1 VIDATLIEVWADL
14 LRYPA
19 EGGCERIQRR
29 VAELSSAAPE
39 LGDDLQPLAEF
50 AESRPDSELEEVF
63 TKTFDS
69 NAERALELGWH
80 LHGENYARGAFMV
93 RMRTLLR
100 EHGIEERGELPD
112 HVSHVLPV
120 LARAPEDMAAALAH
134 GVVSPALDKI
144 AEGFAD
150 ESNPYYGVI
159 TSLRKYLDEGYGPA
173 DEEAHEEVPEGARE
187 EALE

>member
-1 VIDATLIEVWADL
+1 MVDATLIEVWADL

-19 EGGCERIQRR
+19 DGGRERIRR
-29 VAELSSAAPE
+29 RLDELSAAAP
-39 LGDDLQPLAEF
+39 DLQGDLQTMSEY
-50 AESRPDSELEEVF
+50 AESRCESELEEVF

-93 RMRTLLR
+93 RMRALLR
-100 EHGIEERGELPD
+100 EHGVEERGELPD

-120 LARAPEDMAAALAH
+120 LARAPEDLAAALAR

-150 ESNPYYGVI
+150 EANPYYGVI
-159 TSLRKYLDEGYGPA
+159 TSLRKYLASGYGA
-173 DEEAHEEVPEGARE
+173 EGEDEE
-187 EALE
+187 

>member
-1 VIDATLIEVWADL
+1 MVDATLIEVWADL

-19 EGGCERIQRR
+19 EGGGERIRR
-29 VAELSSAAPE
+29 RITELSTAAP
-39 LGDDLQPLAEF
+39 DLEPDLRPLCEY
-50 AESRPDSELEEVF
+50 AESRGDSELEEVF

-93 RMRTLLR
+93 RMRSLLR
-100 EHGIEERGELPD
+100 EHGVEERGELPD

-120 LARAPEDMAAALAH
+120 LARAPEDMAAALAR

-150 ESNPYYGVI
+150 ETNPYYGVI
-159 TSLRKYLDEGYGPA
+159 TSLRKYLEDGFGPQEG
-173 DEEAHEEVPEGARE
+173 EHE
-187 EALE
+187 